1 MDKINIAKKDV
12 SIQKF
17 LGENI
22 KALRESKGISQEELA
37 LKIGYKN
44 RATICKIEAGQ
55 RNVELNTI
63 DKIATVLGVTSATL
77 CNYNG
82 NNIFKNID
90 KKMVYKVDSDVK
102 TVAESPIQYSTAYS
116 SESLEFLPYLDKAS
130 DEIKAI
136 IRKILDMPAKEE
148 KILRDRTV

>member
-22 KALRESKGISQEELA
+22 RALRESKGISQEELA

-55 RNVELNTI
+55 RNVELSTI

-90 KKMVYKVDSDVK
+90 KKIVYRVDSDVK
-102 TVAESPIQYSTAYS
+102 TVAEPSIQYNAYS
-116 SESLEFLPYLDKAS
+116 SESLEFLPYLDRAT
-130 DEIKAI
+130 DETKAI
-136 IRKILDMPAKEE
+136 IRKILDMPAKQE
-148 KILRDRTV
+148 KILRDKTV